1 MLTLLG
7 MTWLPLLLFW
17 NRSFSLFVLD
27 FSCWTDPWQVSAAWP
42 SSPSLTSLTPS
53 PNTGTCVT
61 WWCRCYMIQEDEAI
75 TFPGFAFLT
84 ARFTRIFRPPTWK
97 LISILRSW
105 CFDVSKAGL
114 PPGWPSSEQAPLIQL
129 QQSWHSQSL
138 FQFLSMRLSPDTMY
152 VHNMRLERKES
163 FITHQSD
170 TLHLSTLGKQ
180 GPHLGARSESLSS
193 S

>member
-53 PNTGTCVT
+53 PDTGTCVT

-97 LISILRSW
+97 WISILKSW
-105 CFDVSKAGL
+105 RFDVSKGGL
-114 PPGWPSSEQAPLIQL
+114 PPGWPSSEQAPPIQL

-138 FQFLSMRLSPDTMY
+138 FLFLLMRLSPNTMY
-152 VHNMRLERKES
+152 IVWDWKE
-163 FITHQSD
+163 
-170 TLHLSTLGKQ
+170 KNV
-180 GPHLGARSESLSS
+180 
-193 S
+193 